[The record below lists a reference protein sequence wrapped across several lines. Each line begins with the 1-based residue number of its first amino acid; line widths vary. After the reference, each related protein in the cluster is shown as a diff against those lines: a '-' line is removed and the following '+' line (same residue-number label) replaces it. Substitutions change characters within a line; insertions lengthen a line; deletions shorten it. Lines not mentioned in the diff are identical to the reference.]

1 MKRVIIRNLDGMQ
14 THGAELESP
23 EAWIES
29 CVAQSSWGRPEEYT
43 IEVIDITAQIEQDRI
58 NREALEYLASTDWM
72 VVRAVEGGKPMSED
86 VKRARAEARARIV
99 R

>member
-1 MKRVIIRNLDGMQ
+1 M
-14 THGAELESP
+14 
-23 EAWIES
+23 
-29 CVAQSSWGRPEEYT
+29 AQSSWGRPEEYT

>member
-1 MKRVIIRNLDGMQ
+1 MLFR
-14 THGAELESP
+14 S
-23 EAWIES
+23 
-29 CVAQSSWGRPEEYT
+29 T